1 MNGGG
6 VGQEEAGLLDRR
18 RRVWRGALADRV
30 QPGVQISAAS
40 QDYHIA
46 LVRAFRG
53 AARSGR
59 PLASCTKLSV
69 MAKTGVPETRSPTPP
84 LTGVGRGSYFGGFH
98 HSMVASEPSMRLRK
112 SF

>member
-1 MNGGG
+1 MNRGG
-6 VGQEEAGLLDRR
+6 VGQEQAAGRIA
-18 RRVWRGALADRV
+18 RRVDGGSGVAHWLILWRADL
-30 QPGVQISAAS
+30 SS

-69 MAKTGVPETRSPTPP
+69 MAKKSVPETGPRH
-84 LTGVGRGSYFGGFH
+84 L
-98 HSMVASEPSMRLRK
+98 
-112 SF
+112 